1 MSDVCGAATS
11 GGYHNGLYVP
21 AATTSSQQAVTIT
34 TSVLDTVPTAG
45 VQGTTSVPN
54 TVPTAGVQGNSGAGQ
69 WDHNYGASSAMFQ
82 PTPDKRKI
90 SRQLPALPSPP
101 VDRRDPSGKIPNP
114 SFAGEQ
120 LSLPPPVDRSTSS
133 DTNGSRRSSQ
143 RRNVSS
149 KRSPDQSP
157 RNRQGKVPS
166 NQGQGQH
173 GSKGGQRPQTRN
185 GSGNNRSKSPRSHP
199 FVTTGGSLS
208 NFESTALRQMVRI
221 YRSVDFKCWS
231 PVSQRQKED
240 EVKHLYC
247 KSLEGDRRGVYLIWK
262 VWDLSLIHI

>member
-1 MSDVCGAATS
+1 MGSEMCIRDRTRADTQRLGLQLVTNDLTGGVDTVDPRLDQGTTAAAGSGTPDSASRSQSPNLQQVIPPSPPTMSVRSPPGLRMSPPMMEDKNRNDQRIPSGAAQLSDVCGAATS

-21 AATTSSQQAVTIT
+21 AATTSSQQAVTLT
-34 TSVLDTVPTAG
+34 TSVLDTVSTTG

-101 VDRRDPSGKIPNP
+101 VDRRDPSSKIPNP

-120 LSLPPPVDRSTSS
+120 LNLPPPVDRSTSS

-149 KRSPDQSP
+149 KRSP
-157 RNRQGKVPS
+157 GT
-166 NQGQGQH
+166 GT
-173 GSKGGQRPQTRN
+173 TR
-185 GSGNNRSKSPRSHP
+185 
-199 FVTTGGSLS
+199 
-208 NFESTALRQMVRI
+208 FE
-221 YRSVDFKCWS
+221 
-231 PVSQRQKED
+231 
-240 EVKHLYC
+240 
-247 KSLEGDRRGVYLIWK
+247 RRA
-262 VWDLSLIHI
+262 